1 MKRLTV
7 VMIAVALVTVATPV
21 LAQDG
26 DPLALAAG
34 GVLLPFFGN
43 GAIGDV
49 AIVEVASPRGP
60 NLDLRMVFY
69 DATCARASE
78 TAVPLT
84 TNDVALLDTSGF
96 LPNTNGLIAIRG
108 SGGPL
113 ANPIHVR
120 LYWINVVTRRSR
132 VVEPITIQQYNG
144 TRTWNPL
151 RTGATFFAPLQTASI
166 QSTLFLICPKTTIQ
180 AGGDPNSAFPVGPF
194 PAIAPPFFP
203 DYRNIG
209 ALRSRIYDT
218 NEQFIVDSNF
228 DCDCVIE
235 QRVADL
241 GGVYS
246 NPSVAPTGTFTE
258 VESTPLAGVGFAF
271 TGYKAI
277 SVTDSFIDLFG
288 RLSSNSRPDVG
299 GVGPTPDN
307 R

>member
-1 MKRLTV
+1 MKGFTV
-7 VMIAVALVTVATPV
+7 VMIAVALVTVAGPA

-69 DATCARASE
+69 DATCARVSE

-84 TNDVALLDTSGF
+84 TNDVALVDTSTF
-96 LPNTNGLIAIRG
+96 LPNTNGLIAIRA

-132 VVEPITIQQYNG
+132 VVEPITIQQFNG

-151 RTGATFFAPLQTASI
+151 RTGATFFAPLLTASV
-166 QSTLFLICPKTTIQ
+166 QATLYLICPKTTIQ
-180 AGGDPNSAFPVGPF
+180 GDPNSAFPAGPF

-218 NEQFIVDSNF
+218 NEQFIVDSQL

-235 QRVADL
+235 HRVADL

-246 NPSVAPTGTFTE
+246 NPSVAPGGTFTE
-258 VESTPLAGVGFAF
+258 IESAPIGDGFAF

-288 RLSSNSRPDVG
+288 RLSSNSRPDAG